1 MGGAA
6 LVLGPFA
13 LALAV
18 AAGVT
23 GDFVGGRAAQAASC
37 KSVANCAEAV
47 ELWCGGYTR
56 ADREGDGVPCE
67 NHCRSREQVAQHLNG
82 RSCGRTQGG
91 S

>member
-6 LVLGPFA
+6 LVLGLFA
-13 LALAV
+13 LAASL
-18 AAGVT
+18 T
-23 GDFVGGRAAQAASC
+23 GGTAQAASC

-56 ADREGDGVPCE
+56 ADRNGDGVPCE
-67 NHCRSREQVAQHLNG
+67 SHCRNREQVAQHLNG